1 MCFGAATQQTLVL
14 GIAKADKWGKS
25 FSVPPEIPAGR
36 ARQRTQMS
44 CPSGA
49 PQRGQL
55 EPFPDSPPPSPP
67 ASCRQQPGSAPAC
80 GASHGRALPCCLRR
94 LTASPITGL
103 LAACLPLRPK
113 QAPSGRE
120 EPVRRCG
127 GAVQSPGCV
136 PCSSSLQDSALA
148 EGGCYRRVTARISL
162 ALRLTHQLCC
172 FDFSPGYGIPL
183 GLVIR
188 AALLGC
194 FLPPACC
201 TTPEEAQQR
210 LSGHGGSRG
219 NGGCGTST
227 QLCSH
232 RFCQSFAAPT
242 KPLSPLPGG
251 LCLPR
256 TIPCCSQGHFCPHGC
271 PSALPGCCFQ
281 NLRKNYP

>member
-1 MCFGAATQQTLVL
+1 MCFYAATQQTLVL

-36 ARQRTQMS
+36 ARQRTQLS

-94 LTASPITGL
+94 LTASLITGL

-113 QAPSGRE
+113 QAPSGAGRAGAE
-120 EPVRRCG
+120 MWQCRAEPGLR
-127 GAVQSPGCV
+127 AVLVLVAGLLP
-136 PCSSSLQDSALA
+136 SASA

-172 FDFSPGYGIPL
+172 FDSSPGYGIPL

-188 AALLGC
+188 AALLGR
-194 FLPPACC
+194 FLPAACC
-201 TTPEEAQQR
+201 TTPEEAQQW

-227 QLCSH
+227 QLCSYH
-232 RFCQSFAAPT
+232 FCQPFAAPT
-242 KPLSPLPGG
+242 KPLSSLPGC

-256 TIPCCSQGHFCPHGC
+256 TIPCCSQGHFCPHRC
-271 PSALPGCCFQ
+271 PSALPG
-281 NLRKNYP
+281 